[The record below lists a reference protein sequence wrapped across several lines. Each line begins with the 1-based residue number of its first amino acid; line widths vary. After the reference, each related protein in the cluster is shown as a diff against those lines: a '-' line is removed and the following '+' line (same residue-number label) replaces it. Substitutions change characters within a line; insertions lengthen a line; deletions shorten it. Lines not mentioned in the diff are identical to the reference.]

1 MQSLRRTLISPNK
14 KKNLI
19 ASFIRFAYIA
29 SLIAGGQ
36 GAERVRLQQRLRD
49 QSHILMEV
57 YPINAAAGRTSSG
70 QQFVRRG
77 RTSQVVLWFPK
88 WPRLANSGSDEGPEL
103 VPDGSRLD
111 ESCFWQDKEKHTRTK
126 YSFLLCAM
134 PKWMKMLFVL
144 SFVDSHLSTHPD
156 SSRVDARCSANVVL
170 ALRLTSGPALLKKT
184 LKSFFCVTLLHSVAP
199 APLNIAARS
208 NTGLL
213 SLLLMVN
220 IRRISRKE
228 RSPRRRSLP
237 EAHMLKLRVP
247 ALMHQSRRASMQWA
261 QNAQKF

>member
-1 MQSLRRTLISPNK
+1 MNPASDKIK
-14 KKNLI
+14 KSIHAQNI
-19 ASFIRFAYIA
+19 PSYC
-29 SLIAGGQ
+29 
-36 GAERVRLQQRLRD
+36 VRCRNGWRCCLFCLL
-49 QSHILMEV
+49 ST
-57 YPINAAAGRTSSG
+57 RTS
-70 QQFVRRG
+70 R
-77 RTSQVVLWFPK
+77 
-88 WPRLANSGSDEGPEL
+88 
-103 VPDGSRLD
+103 
-111 ESCFWQDKEKHTRTK
+111 
-126 YSFLLCAM
+126 
-134 PKWMKMLFVL
+134 
-144 SFVDSHLSTHPD
+144 THPN

-228 RSPRRRSLP
+228 RSPRRRLLP
-237 EAHMLKLRVP
+237 EAHMLKLRVS
-247 ALMHQSRRASMQWA
+247 ALMHQSRRASMHWA